1 MCISDTLAV
10 PNLVE
15 WYRTLNSPVRNF
27 EKTRTEF
34 QEILAKPIRELGLKL
49 EGSPL
54 ERFVQQ
60 LYRELEAKGIH
71 KFRPLCYLTDEWGC
85 PSGEPVIGIPFYLAN
100 PDLAQLERDMNDLE
114 DAREIMMYMR
124 HEAGHAFNYAYQ
136 LYKSSEWHDLF
147 GPFRRAY
154 RDNYRP
160 IPFSRKFVRHMAG
173 WYAQKHPDEDFAETF
188 AVWLTPRSQWRKRYE
203 GWGALAKL
211 QYVDR
216 MARKV
221 GDVEPIR
228 RRGRTDVTVDEMES
242 TVGEFYHLS
251 LPEEIPVQELALD
264 ADLADIFNI
273 SPKRHKGVRPAQ
285 EMLNQHRK
293 AIVDKVAYWS
303 GVQRPIVKRLVEA
316 ICKRVE
322 DLGLRVD
329 VRRESEHLTE
339 FTVYTTALSMNYLI
353 RGKFIHS

>member
-1 MCISDTLAV
+1 ML
-10 PNLVE
+10 
-15 WYRTLNSPVRNF
+15 NF

-60 LYRELEAKGIH
+60 LYRELEAKGLH
-71 KFRPLCYLTDEWGC
+71 KFRPPCYLTDEWGC

-136 LYKSSEWHDLF
+136 LYKSAEWRDLF

-188 AVWLTPRSQWRKRYE
+188 AVWLTPRSQWRKRYH

-216 MARKV
+216 VARRV

-228 RRGRTDVTVDEMES
+228 RRGRTDITVDEMES
-242 TVGEFYHLS
+242 TVGEFYRLS

-264 ADLADIFNI
+264 TDLADIFNI
-273 SPKRHKGVRPAQ
+273 SRKRQQWRATRRMRCCVSIASSLSTRLRIGAACNVRSSSDSW
-285 EMLNQHRK
+285 K
-293 AIVDKVAYWS
+293 
-303 GVQRPIVKRLVEA
+303 
-316 ICKRVE
+316 
-322 DLGLRVD
+322 
-329 VRRESEHLTE
+329 
-339 FTVYTTALSMNYLI
+339 LSASVLKIWDCAWTFNASLI
-353 RGKFIHS
+353 TSRSSRCTQPHSQ

>member
-1 MCISDTLAV
+1 MRD
-10 PNLVE
+10 
-15 WYRTLNSPVRNF
+15 F

-60 LYRELEAKGIH
+60 LYRELEAKGIR
-71 KFRPLCYLTDEWGC
+71 KFHPLCYLTDEWGC

-100 PDLAQLERDMNDLE
+100 PDLAQLEREMNDLE
-114 DAREIMMYMR
+114 DAREVMMYMR

-136 LYKSSEWHDLF
+136 LYKSTEWHDLF

-160 IPFSRKFVRHMAG
+160 IPFSRKYVRHMAG

-188 AVWLTPRSQWRKRYE
+188 AVWLTPRSQWRKRYQ
-203 GWGALAKL
+203 GWEALAKL

-216 MARKV
+216 VARRL
-221 GDVEPIR
+221 GDAEPVR
-228 RRGRTDVTVDEMES
+228 RRGRTDITVDEMDS
-242 TVGEFYHLS
+242 TVGEFYRLS
-251 LPEEIPVQELALD
+251 LPEEIPAQELALD
-264 ADLADIFNI
+264 ADLADIFNV
-273 SPKRHKGVRPAQ
+273 SPKRRSGVRPAHD
-285 EMLNQHRK
+285 MLREHRK
-293 AIVDKVAYWS
+293 TVTDKVAYWS
-303 GVQRPIVKRLVEA
+303 GVQRPIVKRLVEG

-322 DLGLRVD
+322 ELGLRVD
-329 VRRESEHLTE
+329 VRRETESLME
-339 FTVYTTALSMNYLI
+339 FTVYTTALAMNYLM
-353 RGKFIHS
+353 RGKFIHP

>member
-1 MCISDTLAV
+1 
-10 PNLVE
+10 
-15 WYRTLNSPVRNF
+15 
-27 EKTRTEF
+27 
-34 QEILAKPIRELGLKL
+34 
-49 EGSPL
+49 
-54 ERFVQQ
+54 
-60 LYRELEAKGIH
+60 
-71 KFRPLCYLTDEWGC
+71 
-85 PSGEPVIGIPFYLAN
+85 
-100 PDLAQLERDMNDLE
+100 
-114 DAREIMMYMR
+114 MMYMR

-136 LYKSSEWHDLF
+136 LYKSAEWRDLF

-160 IPFSRKFVRHMAG
+160 IPFSRKYVRHMAG

-211 QYVDR
+211 EYVDR
-216 MARKV
+216 TARKI

-228 RRGRTDVTVDEMES
+228 RRGRTDITVDEMES

-251 LPEEIPVQELALD
+251 LPEEIPVEELALD
-264 ADLADIFNI
+264 ADLTDIFNV
-273 SPKRHKGVRPAQ
+273 SSKRRKGVRPAH
-285 EMLNQHRK
+285 EMLDQHRK
-293 AIVDKVAYWS
+293 PIIDKVAYWS
-303 GVQRPIVKRLVEA
+303 GVQRPVVKRLVEA
-316 ICKRVE
+316 ICKRVQ
-322 DLGLRVD
+322 DLGLLVD

>member
-1 MCISDTLAV
+1 MLNLA
-10 PNLVE
+10 E
-15 WYRTLNSPVRNF
+15 WYRTLNSLVRNF

-54 ERFVQQ
+54 DRFVHQ

-71 KFRPLCYLTDEWGC
+71 KFRPQCYLTDEWGC

-100 PDLAQLERDMNDLE
+100 PDLSRLERDMNDLE

-124 HEAGHAFNYAYQ
+124 HEAGHAYNYAYQ
-136 LYKSSEWHDLF
+136 LYKSAEWRDLF

-160 IPFSRKFVRHMAG
+160 IPFSRKYVRHMAG

-203 GWGALAKL
+203 GWGALTKL

-216 MARKV
+216 IARKF
-221 GDVEPIR
+221 GDLEPIR
-228 RRGRTDVTVDEMES
+228 RRGRT
-242 TVGEFYHLS
+242 
-251 LPEEIPVQELALD
+251 
-264 ADLADIFNI
+264 
-273 SPKRHKGVRPAQ
+273 RH
-285 EMLNQHRK
+285 HR
-293 AIVDKVAYWS
+293 
-303 GVQRPIVKRLVEA
+303 
-316 ICKRVE
+316 
-322 DLGLRVD
+322 
-329 VRRESEHLTE
+329 
-339 FTVYTTALSMNYLI
+339 
-353 RGKFIHS
+353 

>member
-1 MCISDTLAV
+1 MRD
-10 PNLVE
+10 
-15 WYRTLNSPVRNF
+15 F

-54 ERFVQQ
+54 ERFVLQ

-136 LYKSSEWHDLF
+136 LYKSAEWRGIF

-203 GWGALAKL
+203 GWDALAKL
-211 QYVDR
+211 QYVDH
-216 MARKV
+216 MARTV
-221 GDVEPIR
+221 GDVEPVR
-228 RRGRTDVTVDEMES
+228 RRGRTDITVDEMES
-242 TVGEFYHLS
+242 TVGEFYRLS
-251 LPEEIPVQELALD
+251 LPEEIPVEELALD

-273 SPKRHKGVRPAQ
+273 SSKRRNDVRPAQ
-285 EMLNQHRK
+285 EMLRQHRK
-293 AIVDKVAYWS
+293 HIVDKVAYWS
-303 GVQRPIVKRLVEA
+303 GVQRPIVNGLVEA

-329 VRRESEHLTE
+329 VRHESEHLTE

-353 RGKFIHS
+353 RGKFIHP